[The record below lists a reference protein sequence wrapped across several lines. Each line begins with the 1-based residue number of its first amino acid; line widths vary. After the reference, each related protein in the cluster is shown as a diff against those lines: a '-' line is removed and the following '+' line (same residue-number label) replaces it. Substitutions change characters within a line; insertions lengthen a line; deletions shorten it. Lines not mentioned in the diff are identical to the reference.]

1 MARVMLK
8 ADVALAGRALMERA
22 DQRIPHTNDMPLAR
36 IDLIRGKPPSYR
48 RTIGAFKVLSFRSS
62 RFAVFEISI
71 FPILRFLFCHSVRLM
86 HH

>member
-1 MARVMLK
+1 MAHVMLK

-48 RTIGAFKVLSFRSS
+48 RTIGAVQSAEFSVLALCRFRN
-62 RFAVFEISI
+62 FDFPVFC
-71 FPILRFLFCHSVRLM
+71 FCHSVRLM